1 MKFEDINWYS
11 GSFILIYHVLLFIT
25 LPMYL
30 FYVGWP
36 SLGMILATLFLYV
49 VFGIGITA
57 GYHRLYAHKSYK
69 TTKVVDFVL
78 LLLGT
83 TAIQNRV
90 LNWSADHRMHHRFVD
105 TNKDPYSIKKGF
117 WYAHVIWIFEKR
129 PTIDKKAVVPDL
141 LKNKLI
147 VLQDKYYTFLVVFL
161 NLLVFLLF
169 GLVFND
175 FFGAFV
181 FGLLARTFLI
191 HHSTWFINSMAHY
204 WGAKTYSKE
213 FSAVDNY
220 IVALLTLGEG
230 YHNYHHTFTSDY
242 RNGIS
247 WYHFDPTKW
256 FVWSL
261 SKLGLV
267 HGLIKVNS
275 YSIKRKLVQEDKRLM
290 LAKIRESVNINK
302 EMFETKVNELSQRI
316 HAYIASI
323 RRTKEAVKAGRQNNI
338 GREKLAQL
346 RSDLKTQIRELRSN
360 WRTWCRLTK
369 NVMRPNPSLG

>member
-1 MKFEDINWYS
+1 
-11 GSFILIYHVLLFIT
+11 
-25 LPMYL
+25 MYL